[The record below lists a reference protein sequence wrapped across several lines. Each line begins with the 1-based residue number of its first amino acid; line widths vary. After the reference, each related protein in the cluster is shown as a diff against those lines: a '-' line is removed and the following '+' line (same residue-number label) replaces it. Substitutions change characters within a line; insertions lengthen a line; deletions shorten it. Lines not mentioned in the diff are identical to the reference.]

1 MGWMEDR
8 GNQKANDKQQNV
20 HQGGGGRCGAEDKVK
35 RQEGKEGTQDG
46 DGNEITTINRR
57 TEDRR

>member
-1 MGWMEDR
+1 MEDR
-8 GNQKANDKQQNV
+8 GNQKAGGNDKQQKV
-20 HQGGGGRCGAEDKVK
+20 HQGSEGRRGAENKVK
-35 RQEGKEGTQDG
+35 RQEGKEGTQNG